1 MKKKPAKILKK
12 NLQACWGQCEL
23 YHHPQG
29 HWSGLF
35 ATGDPLW
42 RSLGSPKANS
52 TLLVSPLFR
61 QLKCH

>member
-1 MKKKPAKILKK
+1 MKK
-12 NLQACWGQCEL
+12 NLQKSLKKICKLAEL

-52 TLLVSPLFR
+52 TLLVSPLLR